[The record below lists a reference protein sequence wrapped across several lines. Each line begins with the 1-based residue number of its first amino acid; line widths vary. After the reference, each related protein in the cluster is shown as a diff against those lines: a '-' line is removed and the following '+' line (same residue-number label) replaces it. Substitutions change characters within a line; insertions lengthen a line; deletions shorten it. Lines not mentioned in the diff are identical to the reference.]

1 VRPAAWLAATALAA
15 FAACDTPGV
24 TMIEPDRASGP
35 DSVTFHVQLEDT
47 ALARALGWENGV
59 PGAEV
64 QLHRTID
71 PFQPHKLYTDSTGHA
86 YLASLFPGMYEIATQ
101 RTLTEDE
108 SGPTGNLVRAFG
120 DGLKYDIHG
129 RETIHLQ
136 LGADHAGSLVISE
149 IYLGGST
156 QEIPH
161 WVWGQ
166 FFELYNNSDTT
177 VYVDGM
183 LWGRGFGYHGS
194 NLAPCEQNQ
203 GFREDPAGLWSEEFH
218 QFPGSGRDYP
228 VAPGQTITV
237 ALDAVDHSVVHP
249 TLANLSQ
256 ADFELEGTADT
267 DNPDV
272 PNLPSK
278 SLRGDPR
285 GHGML
290 MDGGDVLF
298 LTLPVDVGSL
308 ATQKHPVSGREWA
321 RIPTDRIVDVMHSE
335 SVYPNSAPPLPPK
348 YYCFNWV
355 NREFDRLQ
363 APYFRPDPSD
373 NTTSMHRRVLRVT
386 GAGRRILQ
394 DVNTSWVDFLL
405 ASRSPGRIEY

>member
-1 VRPAAWLAATALAA
+1 LPSPLRQSVLSEACLTDTPRRPLIWTAIAVALGSM
-15 FAACDTPGV
+15 AACDTPGV
-24 TMIEPDRASGP
+24 TLIEPDRASGP
-35 DSVTFHVQLEDT
+35 DSVRFHVSLEDT
-47 ALARALGWENGV
+47 ALAQVLGWKNGV

-64 QLHRTID
+64 QLHRIID
-71 PFQPHKLYTDSTGHA
+71 PFQPHTLYTDSTGHA
-86 YLASLFPGMYEIATQ
+86 YLASLFPGMYEIAAQ

-108 SGPTGNLVRAFG
+108 SGPTGNLLRAFG

-129 RETIHLQ
+129 REIIQLQ

-156 QEIPH
+156 QEIA

-183 LWGRGFGYHGS
+183 LWGRAFGSHGS
-194 NLAPCEQNQ
+194 AVSPCEQNQ

-249 TLANLSQ
+249 TLADLSQ

-278 SLRGDPR
+278 SLRGDSR

-290 MDGGDVLF
+290 MDGRDVLF
-298 LTLPVDVGSL
+298 LALPVDVGSL

-321 RIPTDRIVDVMHSE
+321 GT
-335 SVYPNSAPPLPPK
+335 K
-348 YYCFNWV
+348 
-355 NREFDRLQ
+355 
-363 APYFRPDPSD
+363 
-373 NTTSMHRRVLRVT
+373 
-386 GAGRRILQ
+386 
-394 DVNTSWVDFLL
+394 
-405 ASRSPGRIEY
+405 